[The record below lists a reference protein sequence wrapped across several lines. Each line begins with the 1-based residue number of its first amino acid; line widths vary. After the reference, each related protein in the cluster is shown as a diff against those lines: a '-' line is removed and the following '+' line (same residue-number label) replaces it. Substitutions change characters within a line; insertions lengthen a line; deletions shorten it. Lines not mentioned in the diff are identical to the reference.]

1 MHRHRNHDVI
11 GSDERFQSATLL
23 ALLCQQYKQLQRWSI
38 FNDADDV
45 AHQTVV
51 TAESVNRKAADHVFD
66 KLRRAYKSLKFCQAT
81 VTEHHPEVSYF
92 AAGVTPERQKNRDK
106 ALQYTL

>member
-1 MHRHRNHDVI
+1 MHWHRNQNVI
-11 GSDERFQSATLL
+11 NTDERFQPAALL

-81 VTEHHPEVSYF
+81 VTEHHPEISRD
-92 AAGVTPERQKNRDK
+92 AAGVAPERQENRDK
-106 ALQYTL
+106 ALQYAL

>member
-1 MHRHRNHDVI
+1 MHRHRNQNVI
-11 GSDERFQSATLL
+11 NADERFQSAALL

-51 TAESVNRKAADHVFD
+51 TAESIDRKTADHVFD
-66 KLRRAYKSLKFCQAT
+66 KLWRAYQGTEFCQTT